1 MTTKNKL
8 IKMTQKKEKTERK
21 NKQIKKKKM

>member
-8 IKMTQKKEKTERK
+8 VRMTQKKEKTERK